1 MSIVKKSIVWVL
13 GFIITL
19 GTAYYQRKT
28 GPTYPKRIDVTINDT
43 VYELKLVR
51 SIGLDERPEVKLNIK
66 DTSVKAILYYKRFR
80 TGDEYKGAG
89 FSYKVYPVHSF
100 LMNKIFKVTEE
111 RGLFADVP
119 QLPAAGKLQYY
130 VELTDLKGTQTI
142 LKESPVVIRFKGSVP
157 GYILVPHIIIIF
169 IAMLF
174 STLTGLM
181 SIFKIPGFKKYGLW
195 TLILLAAGGLILGPI
210 VQKFAFGELW
220 TGFPFGW
227 DLTDNKTLIAFLF
240 WLIAVIMNH
249 KKERPVY
256 MVVAAVV
263 LLLVFSV
270 PHSLFGSE
278 LDYGTGQVIQ
288 GIIFSFCLVNKKNS

>member
-1 MSIVKKSIVWVL
+1 MKNTLVWIL
-13 GFIITL
+13 ALIITL
-19 GTAYYQRKT
+19 SAAYYQRKT
-28 GPTYPKRIDVTINDT
+28 GPTYPKRVNVTLNDS
-43 VYELKLVR
+43 VYGLKLIR

-66 DTSVKAILYYKRFR
+66 DTSVRAILYYKRFR
-80 TGDEYKGAG
+80 TEDEYSSTG

-111 RGLFADVP
+111 TGLFADVI
-119 QLPAAGKLQYY
+119 QLPEAGKLQYY
-130 VELTDLKGTQTI
+130 IELTDKEGTRAI
-142 LKESPVVIRFKGSVP
+142 MKESPVIIRFKGSVP
-157 GYILVPHIIIIF
+157 GFVLLPHVLIMF

-181 SIFKIPGFKKYGLW
+181 SIFKIPGFKKYSLW
-195 TLILLAAGGLILGPI
+195 TLILMIAGGLILGPI
-210 VQKFAFGELW
+210 VQKFAFGDFW
-220 TGFPFGW
+220 TGVPFGW
-227 DLTDNKTLIAFLF
+227 DLTDNKTLIAVLF

-256 MVVAAVV
+256 IILAAVV
-263 LLLVFSV
+263 LLVIFSI

-288 GIIFSFCLVNKKNS
+288 GIIFTFSLVNKKNS

>member
-1 MSIVKKSIVWVL
+1 MKKTLLWLLAFV
-13 GFIITL
+13 ITA
-19 GTAYYQRKT
+19 GAAYYQRKT
-28 GPTYPKRIDVTINDT
+28 GPTYPKRIDVSLNGTA
-43 VYELKLVR
+43 YELKLVR

-80 TGDEYKGAG
+80 TEDEYSSTG

-111 RGLFADVP
+111 TGLFADVP
-119 QLPAAGKLQYY
+119 QLPEAGKLQYY
-130 VELTDLKGTQTI
+130 VELTDKEGTRAI
-142 LKESPVVIRFKGSVP
+142 MKESPVIIRFKGSVP
-157 GYILVPHIIIIF
+157 GFVLLPHILLMF

-195 TLILLAAGGLILGPI
+195 TLILLVAGGLILGPI
-210 VQKFAFGELW
+210 VQKFAFGDLW
-220 TGFPFGW
+220 TGVPFGW
-227 DLTDNKTLIAFLF
+227 DLTDNKTLIAILF

-256 MVVAAVV
+256 MVLAAVV
-263 LLLVFSV
+263 LLVVFSI

-278 LDYGTGQVIQ
+278 LDYGTGQVVQ
-288 GIIFSFCLVNKKNS
+288 GIIFTFPLVNKKNS